1 MFFELILKIMVTS
14 RWISKVL
21 VISSEQNN
29 NNQLNKKLSMGAKP
43 KQSSSEESETE
54 KLRRMSASEFVL
66 KMCQQIFL

>member
-29 NNQLNKKLSMGAKP
+29 NNQLNKKLSMGAKS
-43 KQSSSEESETE
+43 KQPSSEEIETE
-54 KLRRMSASEFVL
+54 KLRSMPAAEFVL
-66 KMCQQIFL
+66 KMCQQIFP